1 MPVGTGPYVFAASDS
16 GAYLEQNP
24 SWWQQ
29 KALPLRRIALLHC
42 KDRDTMLYAFSSR
55 EVQLLPAGPHRHPV
69 RPACPPAATIPTPPR
84 L

>member
-55 EVQLLPAGPHRHPV
+55 EVQLLPLDLTGTV